1 MKIKKHLFGQ
11 TKTGEAVLAY
21 TLKNR
26 AETSVTILTYGA
38 AVQSFCF
45 GGKDIVLGY
54 DTMADYE
61 AQDKFMGAVAGRFA
75 NRIGGGRFSI
85 GENEYKLF
93 CNDGANHL
101 HGGQYGFDKKN
112 WLADVEDDVLCLRY
126 TSPNGEEGYPGTL
139 CTEVR
144 YRLDEENRLIIE
156 YQAVC
161 DADTV
166 LNLTNHS
173 YFNLNGHDSGTLAGQ
188 EVQIF
193 ADFYTENDAA
203 CLPTG
208 VIASVEGTP
217 MDFRQPHAILERID
231 NDFIQL
237 KNGHGYDHNW
247 IPNGYEKD
255 HVRKC
260 AQAYA
265 KESNIRLTVYS
276 DQPGIQFYSG
286 NFLDGMVKGKDGA
299 QYVRRSGFCFE
310 TQGFPNAP
318 AYGHFPSAV
327 LRQGEWF
334 RSRTIFALEKD

>member
-1 MKIKKHLFGQ
+1 
-11 TKTGEAVLAY
+11 
-21 TLKNR
+21 
-26 AETSVTILTYGA
+26 
-38 AVQSFCF
+38 
-45 GGKDIVLGY
+45 
-54 DTMADYE
+54 
-61 AQDKFMGAVAGRFA
+61 
-75 NRIGGGRFSI
+75 
-85 GENEYKLF
+85 
-93 CNDGANHL
+93 
-101 HGGQYGFDKKN
+101 
-112 WLADVEDDVLCLRY
+112 
-126 TSPNGEEGYPGTL
+126 
-139 CTEVR
+139 
-144 YRLDEENRLIIE
+144 
-156 YQAVC
+156 
-161 DADTV
+161 
-166 LNLTNHS
+166 
-173 YFNLNGHDSGTLAGQ
+173 
-188 EVQIF
+188 
-193 ADFYTENDAA
+193 
-203 CLPTG
+203 
-208 VIASVEGTP
+208 
-217 MDFRQPHAILERID
+217 MDFRQPHEILERID
-231 NDFIQL
+231 ADFIQL